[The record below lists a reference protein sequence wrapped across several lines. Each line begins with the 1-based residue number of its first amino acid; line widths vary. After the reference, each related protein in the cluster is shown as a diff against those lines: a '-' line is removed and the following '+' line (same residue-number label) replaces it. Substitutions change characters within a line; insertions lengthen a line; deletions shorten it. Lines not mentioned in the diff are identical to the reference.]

1 MDLPL
6 LLLGFLLASPIIAII
21 SLLYLREHKARQN
34 ADKRNDAIIRET
46 QLKSVEFLN
55 AAQSAETKI
64 LSEENAIAKN
74 TEDYFKTKFGQ
85 TLNSSMQA
93 VTDSQKELTSFI
105 SQLKTVSEQSQQES
119 QKAIEE
125 RVNQMFE
132 RLETRLSEFLMKTEQ
147 STTSSIE
154 LELRSARQ
162 LIENYKTQQMTL
174 IDENI
179 VAMMEQTLS
188 IVLAKKLSLKDQL
201 DLIYEALEKAKEEK
215 FLV

>member
-6 LLLGFLLASPIIAII
+6 LFIGFLLGSPIITVI
-21 SLLYLREHKARQN
+21 SLLYLKEHKLRQN
-34 ADKRNDAIIRET
+34 ADQRSSAIAKET
-46 QLKSVEFLN
+46 QLKSIELLD
-55 AAQSAETKI
+55 AAQAADVKI
-64 LSEENAIAKN
+64 LSEDSVIAKQA
-74 TEDYFKTKFGQ
+74 EDYFKTKFGQ

-93 VTDSQKELTSFI
+93 VTDSQKELITFLG
-105 SQLKTVSEQSQQES
+105 QLKTISEQAQTQSQRS
-119 QKAIEE
+119 VEE

-147 STTSSIE
+147 NTTSSIE

-162 LIENYKTQQMTL
+162 LIEGYKTQQIAL

-201 DLIYEALEKAKEEK
+201 DLIYEALEKAKAEK
-215 FLV
+215 FLA

>member
-6 LLLGFLLASPIIAII
+6 LFIGFLAGSPIIAII
-21 SLLYLREHKARQN
+21 SLLYLKEYKLRQN
-34 ADKRNDAIIRET
+34 ADQRSSAIAKET
-46 QLKSVEFLN
+46 QLKSVELLD
-55 AAQSAETKI
+55 AARAADVKI
-64 LSEENAIAKN
+64 LSENSVIAKQ

-85 TLNSSMQA
+85 TLNSSVQA
-93 VTDSQKELTSFI
+93 VTDSQKELTAFLG
-105 SQLKTVSEQSQQES
+105 QLKTISEQAQTQSQTS
-119 QKAIEE
+119 VEE

-162 LIENYKTQQMTL
+162 LIEGYKQQQIAL

-201 DLIYEALEKAKEEK
+201 DLIYEALEKAKAEK
-215 FLV
+215 FLA